1 MSVSST
7 TILGIEGTSPDP
19 GYLCDAM
26 FIAGAR
32 ALGLGLNEE
41 ISPEAQEKIIEAA
54 AVLVERLREIL
65 KMTTSPEEERELG
78 N

>member
-1 MSVSST
+1 MAVSST
-7 TILGIEGTSPDP
+7 TIFDIQSTSPDP

-32 ALGLGLNEE
+32 ALGFGLNEE
-41 ISPEAQEKIIEAA
+41 IPPEAQEEIIEAA
-54 AVLVERLREIL
+54 TVLAERLREIL
-65 KMTTSPEEERELG
+65 KMSTSRGAERELG